1 MPPRSAAAHPRS
13 TRQLTLAVPRPTNRG
28 TTAGAIP
35 FYSGRPRPMGSEPT
49 PSGGRMRWFITTL
62 LAVPALGAPASGG
75 GPGPRL
81 LRVPAQYPTIQAA
94 IDSARSGDT
103 ILVAPGRYFENLN
116 YRDKAL
122 VLESR
127 YALSRDPR
135 DIARTIIDGSRPADP
150 DTGSVVI
157 ITSKTDGQ
165 PVLQGFTI
173 TGGTGTVW
181 FDARNHR
188 AYREGGGVLCEFVS
202 PRILDNLI
210 TGNEAVQPG
219 HGSRSAGGGGIR
231 WGNGIWIAGALTPR
245 VPDVLAG
252 NIIAD
257 NVARSGA
264 GTIPAAALPDE
275 TGQAGAIFVY
285 SGGVYRNA
293 VVGAGNIIWGNRQ
306 AAGGAIAGDST
317 ALRLSCSDVEGGW
330 PGPGNLATDPEFG
343 DTISY
348 VPRSGPVA
356 AVIHTCSAGGTA
368 AGR

>member
-1 MPPRSAAAHPRS
+1 
-13 TRQLTLAVPRPTNRG
+13 
-28 TTAGAIP
+28 
-35 FYSGRPRPMGSEPT
+35 
-49 PSGGRMRWFITTL
+49 MRWFITTL

-127 YALSRDPR
+127 YALTRDPR

-231 WGNGIWIAGALTPR
+231 CGNGSPVIARNRIIGNRGTYGAGLVLYLTAAEVRDNLIARNTGGTTFGGSGIWIAGALTPR

-356 AVIHTCSAGGTA
+356 AVIHTCSVGGTA